1 MCNVTGCNVMIC
13 NVMICNVICNIYARK
28 MRGQNLFK
36 AGHDEKMT

>member
-1 MCNVTGCNVMIC
+1 MLQGMCNVTGCNVMIC
-13 NVMICNVICNIYARK
+13 NVIFNIYARK